1 MGICVGDIF
10 FFLAWRLL
18 SECGMKDHSNLAKNF
33 SRELIDVCLA
43 QATDV
48 RYGSYLTFPTL
59 EDIVEVYTYKTAN
72 YTVTL
77 PLCTGA
83 ILAEKPEAI
92 PFLEEFGKNLGI
104 LFQLQD
110 DYLGLFGD
118 EKILGKPV
126 GSDIREGKKT
136 PFIILLIPCLSPQER
151 QEFDRIFSSKSIKV
165 SEIQYIRN
173 LVIYYKID
181 LHIRAL
187 VEKYAFQAN
196 NALKTLVSNIPEIHA
211 TAFSL
216 LEGFIEYSLSRSS

>member
-18 SECGMKDHSNLAKNF
+18 SECGIKNHSNLAKTF

-59 EDIVEVYTYKTAN
+59 EDIIEVYTYKTAK

-173 LVIYYKID
+173 LVTQYKID
-181 LHIRAL
+181 LHIRTL

-196 NALKTLVSNIPEIHA
+196 IALKTLVSNIPEIHA